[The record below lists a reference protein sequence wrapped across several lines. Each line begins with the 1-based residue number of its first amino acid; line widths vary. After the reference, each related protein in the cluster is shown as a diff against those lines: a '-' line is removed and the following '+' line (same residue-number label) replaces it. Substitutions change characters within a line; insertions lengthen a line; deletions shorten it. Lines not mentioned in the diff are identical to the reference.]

1 MNKPTQQQVIEAY
14 KRLPP
19 PVQEFL
25 ADPDQLARVLTD
37 IRNAHSL
44 HIDVVGQVSESIGHL
59 LLGLASPIEFRDTL
73 KTAGVS
79 EVTANDI
86 IGEINQKIF
95 VPLREQMRKGSSAA
109 ASAPSRPPVQQTA
122 QMAGNEPLP
131 LRPAVAPS
139 VGGPQS
145 EKHFQLQN
153 KIPPRP
159 LNNPPSGLS
168 GDRSVK
174 QNDLAAAP
182 SQRPDLRNVL
192 AAVTKSPNLLNGE
205 KLLEDHEEPHIEFRK
220 SVPPPNLPG
229 APRPSEA
236 FGEGG
241 IPPPVSAPLKPSTLP
256 IASVPPVPAKPYSSD
271 PYREP
276 VDEK

>member
-1 MNKPTQQQVIEAY
+1 MKDLSPEEAGRWMEATPPLVQAAVMSPATGQVIEQIGKQYA
-14 KRLPP
+14 
-19 PVQEFL
+19 
-25 ADPDQLARVLTD
+25 
-37 IRNAHSL
+37 L
-44 HIDVVGQVSESIGHL
+44 HIDVVGL
-59 LLGLASPIEFRDTL
+59 LMKLTSYMLVGYVTPEDFL
-73 KTAGVS
+73 K
-79 EVTANDI
+79 EVLSVGITDQQAKQI
-86 IGEINQKIF
+86 IYELNKKIF
-95 VPLREQMRKGSSAA
+95 VPLREEMRKG
-109 ASAPSRPPVQQTA
+109 PPRPTA